1 MTENPTFTSVE
12 KLHME
17 REKLLQSTRKY
28 KEALEDQVSGVKDNA
43 LKFAVQGLVFGGVAA
58 GTFLLIRA
66 FGGKKKTATA
76 RPQAPAQVTFQSTL
90 YTSIQGYIISF
101 LLSLAKEK
109 ITQILEEYLRKK
121 SNEGTERNPS

>member
-1 MTENPTFTSVE
+1 
-12 KLHME
+12 ME

-28 KEALEDQVSGVKDNA
+28 KEALEDQVSGFKDNA

-66 FGGKKKTATA
+66 FSGKKKTAA
-76 RPQAPAQVTFQSTL
+76 SRPQAPAQVTFQSTL

-101 LLSLAKEK
+101 LLSLAREK